1 MSEKS
6 STKKQNILG
15 GAMVLVL
22 ATAIVKVIGAVYKI
36 PLRDALGV
44 LGSGYY
50 DSAYSIY
57 TAVYGISMAGLP
69 VAISAIVS
77 KNTALGKYRD
87 VKQVLK
93 ITFPLF
99 LLLGVLGTGAILLAS
114 YPYANF
120 IVRNPNTIYSVLA
133 IAPSIFFCCVM
144 STYRGYYEGLNNMY
158 PTAISQVIETVGKLV
173 FGLAFSYGVVFY
185 AENQIAATGEV
196 FGQVIKTVEDKS
208 IVYAMAAAGAI
219 LGVTV
224 GTAIATLYT
233 ILRHKIKKDG
243 ITKEMLVN
251 SPLAEP
257 KRNTLKDL
265 VKIALPTAMS
275 SLVLNITNFI
285 DTSMIQSRLE
295 HIVSTDSGT
304 IMKLYGES
312 IKASGTA
319 LDEVHTYLFGAYGMT
334 SDFRNLV
341 PTLVMTLGVS
351 AIPVISGALAK
362 KDYKTV
368 NSSVNTVFRI
378 TMLIALPAGA
388 GFFVLSGPILGIL
401 YGGGSDISNGIP
413 IAAPILALY
422 GLMMAILAL
431 SSPLTNILQ
440 AVGRA
445 DVPVKA
451 LLLGCVFKIG
461 LNYIL
466 IGIPR
471 INLKGA
477 VFGTAAFY
485 LICIIYNY
493 LVLRKETGVRLDIK
507 SVFVKP
513 LISAVVCGGAAFGS
527 FKLFSYL
534 FQNVEAISKIIEY
547 NAASRL
553 NGQSICCLLSIGV
566 AVVAYGICILLT
578 KTLVKDDILMLP
590 KGEKLAKILE
600 KYKLIG

>member
-6 STKKQNILG
+6 SSKKQSILG
-15 GAMVLVL
+15 GAMVLVI
-22 ATAIVKVIGAVYKI
+22 ATAIVKVIGVVYKI

-120 IVRNPNTIYSVLA
+120 IVKNPNTIYSVLT

-173 FGLAFSYGVVFY
+173 FGLAFSYGIVMY
-185 AENQIAATGEV
+185 ADAQIAQTGT
-196 FGQVIKTVEDKS
+196 FLGQAIETPSDKS
-208 IVYAMAAAGAI
+208 IVYAMSSAGAI
-219 LGVTV
+219 LGVTL
-224 GTAIATLYT
+224 GTALATLYT
-233 ILRHKIKKDG
+233 FLRHKIKKDG
-243 ITKEMLVN
+243 ITKEMLIN
-251 SPLAEP
+251 SPLASP
-257 KRNTLKDL
+257 KKDTLKDL
-265 VKIALPTAMS
+265 IKIALPTAMS

-295 HIVSTDSGT
+295 DIVGSGYDV
-304 IMKLYGES
+304 IMANYGES
-312 IKASGTA
+312 ITASGTP
-319 LDEVHTYLFGAYGMT
+319 LEEIHTFLFGAYGMT

-362 KDYKTV
+362 KDMKTV

-378 TMLIALPAGA
+378 TMLISLPAGA
-388 GFFVLSGPILGIL
+388 GFFVLSEPILGIL
-401 YGGGSDISNGIP
+401 YGGDSDISNGIA

-440 AVGRA
+440 AIGRA

-451 LLLGCVFKIG
+451 LLLGCAFKIG
-461 LNYIL
+461 LNYLL
-466 IGIPR
+466 IGVPQ

-477 VFGTAAFY
+477 VVGTGVFY
-485 LICIIYNY
+485 FICILCNY
-493 LVLRKETGVRLDIK
+493 IVLRKETGVRLDIK

-513 LISAVVCGGAAFGS
+513 IISSVVCGGAAYGS
-527 FKLFSYL
+527 FRLLHQFIV
-534 FQNVEAISKIIEY
+534 FNED
-547 NAASRL
+547 SRL
-553 NGQSICCLLSIGV
+553 SGRSLCCLLAIGV
-566 AVVAYGICILLT
+566 AVLAYGICVLLT

-590 KGEKLAKILE
+590 KGEKIAKILE
-600 KYKLIG
+600 KYKLLG

>member
-1 MSEKS
+1 MADKK
-6 STKKQNILG
+6 TKQQNILG
-15 GAMVLVL
+15 GAMVLVV
-22 ATAIVKVIGAVYKI
+22 ATAIVKIIGAIYKI
-36 PLRDALGV
+36 PLRNVIGV

-87 VKQVLK
+87 VKQVMK

-120 IVRNPNTIYSVLA
+120 IVKNPNTIYSVLA
-133 IAPSIFFCCVM
+133 IAPSILFCCIM
-144 STYRGYYEGLNNMY
+144 STYRGYYEGLHNMY
-158 PTAISQVIETVGKLV
+158 PTAISQVIESVGKLV
-173 FGLAFSYGVVFY
+173 FGLALSYGVVWY
-185 AENQIAATGEV
+185 AEAQIAETGSV
-196 FGQVIKTVEDKS
+196 FGQVIETQSDKS
-208 IVYAMAAAGAI
+208 IVYAMSSAGAI
-219 LGVTV
+219 LGVTL
-224 GTAIATLYT
+224 GTAFATLYT
-233 ILRHKIKKDG
+233 FLRHKIKKDG
-243 ITKEMLVN
+243 ITKDMLVN
-251 SPLAEP
+251 SPLASP
-257 KRNTLKDL
+257 KKDTLRDL

-295 HIVSTDSGT
+295 DIVESGYDV
-304 IMKLYGES
+304 IMNLYGEP
-312 IKASGTA
+312 ITASGTP
-319 LDEVHTYLFGAYGMT
+319 LNEIHTFLFGAYGMT
-334 SDFRNLV
+334 SDFRNLI

-351 AIPVISGALAK
+351 AIPVISGAIAK

-378 TMLIALPAGA
+378 TMLISLPAGA
-388 GFFVLSGPILGIL
+388 GFFVLSEPILGIL
-401 YGGGSDISNGIP
+401 YGGDGDISNGIA
-413 IAAPILALY
+413 IAAPILSLY

-440 AVGRA
+440 AIGRA

-466 IGIPR
+466 IGVPEV
-471 INLKGA
+471 NLKGA

-485 LICIIYNY
+485 LICIIYNFV
-493 LVLRKETGVRLDIK
+493 VLRKETGVKLDIK

-527 FKLFSYL
+527 FRFLSQFL
-534 FQNVEAISKIIEY
+534 TFNEG
-547 NAASRL
+547 SRL
-553 NGQSICCLLSIGV
+553 SGQSLSCLLAIGI
-566 AVVAYGICILLT
+566 AVVAYVICVLLT
-578 KTLVKDDILMLP
+578 RTLVKDDILMLP
-590 KGEKLAKILE
+590 KGEKIAKILE
-600 KYKLIG
+600 KYKFIV